1 MKNTKGIV
9 CTVNEYVISGV
20 AMVDGRPV
28 TFEDATTVRNARE
41 DKARI
46 AKSLGCKPSA
56 VILDYTLN
64 KRRFI
69 IDSNDADSV
78 IALLMRNGFY
88 VDECTDS
95 NTDSE

>member
-20 AMVDGRPV
+20 AMVNGRPV

-64 KRRFI
+64 KRRFTI
-69 IDSNDADSV
+69 ASNDTDS
-78 IALLMRNGFY
+78 IINLLKTNGY
-88 VDECTDS
+88 IVDECTDS
-95 NTDSE
+95 DTDNE

>member
-20 AMVDGRPV
+20 AMVDSKPV

-56 VILDYTLN
+56 IILNYKLN
-64 KRRFI
+64 KRRFTI
-69 IDSNDADSV
+69 ASSDTDSV
-78 IALLMRNGFY
+78 INLLKSNGY
-88 VDECTDS
+88 IVDECTD
-95 NTDSE
+95 NE